1 MPMRLVGLLCA
12 AAAIAGLGQA
22 RAEMP
27 ASDKALGHSLGT
39 VSFPVSCKA
48 PAAKKIERG
57 VAAMH
62 HMTYSSA
69 RNLFEAAAKS
79 DPDCAMAIWGI
90 AMTYIHPLW
99 SDRPSPE
106 ILEKGA
112 ELANRAGAV
121 EGLNGR
127 EAGYVETVRAYFV
140 EGGSGTEQERLKLFE
155 AAWSKVSEA
164 NPDDME
170 AKAFY
175 ALAHL
180 ATAEPTDKS
189 YAKQLRAGALAQEVL
204 AAVPDHPGAHH
215 YTIHAFDYPPLA
227 ERALPAAKNYGKIAP
242 DVAHALHMTS
252 HIYTRRG
259 LWDDSIEWN
268 GRAAEA
274 ALRLSDSI
282 GGVSV
287 HYPHALD
294 YKGYAHLQ
302 KAQDAEARK
311 IVQMLAALQP
321 PFHTI
326 NQNAMAYALAAM
338 PARYAL
344 ERQTWREA
352 ANLQPRS
359 PGNFP
364 WAENQAQFVAMTH
377 FARALGLAHEKR
389 FEEAN
394 AEIAALVAI
403 QERVAKYSAYWADQ
417 VETQRLAAA
426 AWTAYLGGDK
436 KKGLELMGEAA
447 ALEATTEKAAV
458 SPGEI
463 LPAAELHGDM
473 LLLEERYGDAAMAY
487 ETALIRSPRRFNSL
501 YGAGRANALMG
512 NPDKAKTYYAELV
525 EICAGAGDER
535 PKLAEARKYL
545 QTN

>member
-1 MPMRLVGLLCA
+1 MSMRLVGLLCA
-12 AAAIAGLGQA
+12 AAAIGGLGQA
-22 RAEMP
+22 RAETL
-27 ASDKALGHSLGT
+27 ATDKALGRSLGT

-48 PAAKKIERG
+48 PAAKNMERG

-69 RNLFEAAAKS
+69 RDLFEAAAKS
-79 DPDCAMAIWGI
+79 DPNCAMAFWGM

-99 SDRPSPE
+99 SDSPSPE

-121 EGLNGR
+121 EGLSDR
-127 EAGYVETVRAYFV
+127 EAGYIETVKAYFV
-140 EGGSGTEQERLKLFE
+140 EGGKGTEKQRLKLFE
-155 AAWSKVSEA
+155 AAWSKVAKA
-164 NPDDME
+164 NPEDME

-189 YAKQLRAGALAQEVL
+189 YAKQLEAGALAQEVL
-204 AAVPDHPGAHH
+204 VAVPDHPGGHH
-215 YTIHAFDYPPLA
+215 YTIHSFDYPPLA

-259 LWDDSIEWN
+259 LWDDSIESN
-268 GRAAEA
+268 GQAAKA
-274 ALRLSDSI
+274 ALKLSDSL

-302 KAQDAEARK
+302 KAQDPDARK
-311 IVQMLAALQP
+311 IVQTLLALEP
-321 PFHTI
+321 PFHSI
-326 NQNAMAYALAAM
+326 NQNAMAFALAAM

-344 ERQTWREA
+344 ERQAWSDA
-352 ANLQPRS
+352 ASLQPRL
-359 PGNFP
+359 PGSFP
-364 WAENQAQFVAMTH
+364 WAENQEHIVAMTH

-394 AEIAALVAI
+394 AEIAALEAI
-403 QERVAKYSAYWADQ
+403 QERVANYSAYWAKQ
-417 VETQRLAAA
+417 VEIQRLAAA
-426 AWTAYLGGDK
+426 AWTAYLSGDK
-436 KKGLELMGEAA
+436 KKGVALMAEAA

-463 LPAAELHGDM
+463 LPATELYGDM
-473 LLLEERYGDAAMAY
+473 LLLEERYGDAAKAY
-487 ETALIRSPRRFNSL
+487 QTALKRSPRRFNSL
-501 YGAGRANALMG
+501 YGAGQANALMG
-512 NPDKAKTYYAELV
+512 NPDKAKTYYSELV
-525 EICAGAGDER
+525 EMTAGAGEGR
-535 PKLAEARKYL
+535 PRLAEARKYL

>member
-1 MPMRLVGLLCA
+1 MQMRLVCLLCA

-22 RAEMP
+22 RAETP
-27 ASDKALGHSLGT
+27 ASDKAFGRSLGT

-48 PAAKKIERG
+48 PAAKNVERG

-69 RNLFEAAAKS
+69 RDLFEVAAKS
-79 DPDCAMAIWGI
+79 DPHCAMAIWGI

-99 SDRPSPE
+99 SDSPSPE
-106 ILEKGA
+106 ILKKGA
-112 ELANRAGAV
+112 GLANRASAID
-121 EGLNGR
+121 GLNDR
-127 EAGYVETVRAYFV
+127 EAGYIATVRAYFV
-140 EGGSGTEQERLKLFE
+140 DGGGDTQKERLKLFE
-155 AAWSKVSEA
+155 AAWSNVSQA
-164 NPDDME
+164 NPQDME

-189 YAKQLRAGALAQEVL
+189 YAKQLKAGALAQEVL
-204 AAVPDHPGAHH
+204 VAVPDHPGGHH

-227 ERALPAAKNYGKIAP
+227 GRALPTAKNYGKIAP

-259 LWDDSIEWN
+259 LWDDSIKWN

-274 ALRLSDSI
+274 ALKLSKSL
-282 GGVSV
+282 GALSL

-302 KAQDAEARK
+302 KAQDDDAQE
-311 IVQMLAALQP
+311 IVQKLVALSP

-326 NQNAMAYALAAM
+326 NQNAIAYALAAM

-344 ERQTWREA
+344 ERQAWSDA
-352 ANLQPRS
+352 ANLQPRH
-359 PGNFP
+359 PGSFP
-364 WAENQAQFVAMTH
+364 WADNQAQFVAMTH

-389 FEEAN
+389 FEEAK
-394 AEIAALVAI
+394 AEVAALEAI
-403 QERVAKYSAYWADQ
+403 QERVASYSAYWAQQ
-417 VETQRLAAA
+417 VEIQRLAAA
-426 AWTAYLGGDK
+426 AWTAYLSGDK
-436 KKGLELMGEAA
+436 KKGVTWMGEAA
-447 ALEATTEKAAV
+447 AIEATTEKAAI

-463 LPAAELHGDM
+463 LPAAELYGDM
-473 LLLEERYGDAAMAY
+473 LLLEQGYRDAAKAY
-487 ETALIRSPRRFNSL
+487 ETALKRSPRRFNSL
-501 YGAGRANALMG
+501 YGAGQANALAG

-525 EICAGAGDER
+525 EICAGAGDDR
-535 PKLAEARKYL
+535 PRLAEARKYL